1 MMLVFLKISTSS
13 CELTDNQMIDTE
25 VYKAFLSNLLNRSK
39 QRTEESGNKMVNEQ
53 KYNDSPY
60 ERVIRNLRTNWEM
73 PMNYLQER
81 GYLKNLG
88 SQPDSSNNDLTMDAF
103 SLVNGPLLNPSTYK
117 NPLRYDLNSV
127 LSAKTDRSDEAYV
140 NNSLDGALDKK
151 VEN

>member
-1 MMLVFLKISTSS
+1 MMLVFLEISTSS

-39 QRTEESGNKMVNEQ
+39 QRTAESDNKMVNEQ
-53 KYNDSPY
+53 KYNESPY

-103 SLVNGPLLNPSTYK
+103 NLVNGPLLNPSTFK
-117 NPLRYDLNSV
+117 NPYDLNSV
-127 LSAKTDRSDEAYV
+127 LSTKTDRSDEAYV
-140 NNSLDGALDKK
+140 NNSLDGALVKK
-151 VEN
+151 VENE

>member
-1 MMLVFLKISTSS
+1 MMLVFLEISTSS

-39 QRTEESGNKMVNEQ
+39 QRTEESDNKMVNEQ
-53 KYNDSPY
+53 KYNESPY

-103 SLVNGPLLNPSTYK
+103 NLVNGPLLNPSTYK
-117 NPLRYDLNSV
+117 IPYDLNSV
-127 LSAKTDRSDEAYV
+127 LSTKTDRSDEAYV
-140 NNSLDGALDKK
+140 NNSLDGALVKK
-151 VEN
+151 VENE